1 MMGYFVTSLAK
12 LESVS
17 TIGSVMDDIIA
28 FVAASFCS
36 SASFLCLI
44 ASSSSSELI
53 SSRSLV
59 EIGYISYE
67 RYLIIRL
74 TPFLG
79 ADKVIHFG
87 RE

>member
-1 MMGYFVTSLAK
+1 MIGYFEISLVK

-17 TIGSVMDDIIA
+17 TIGSVIDDIIA
-28 FVAASFCS
+28 LVAASFCS

-53 SSRSLV
+53 FTRPLV

-74 TPFLG
+74 APFLEAEEG
-79 ADKVIHFG
+79 VIHFG
-87 RE
+87 